1 MNHKDSL
8 IQHLNAL
15 IEAYDQV
22 VRVLDEKIEAVV
34 QNDLE
39 RIENL
44 AEEQI
49 ANNNTLEQL
58 EVDLKKCLSK
68 ITEGKN
74 YPDPGPTL
82 GVVLQNEF
90 DNDKS
95 IKKLRTSLLARIAD
109 SQRLQYQLNSLLS
122 FAREHIEHTLKNIYA
137 LNNHK
142 TTTSYDHR
150 GRRKPQEGSIFSRYA

>member
-1 MNHKDSL
+1 MNQKDSL
-8 IQHLNAL
+8 IKHLNAL

-22 VRVLDEKIEAVV
+22 VRVLDEKIDAVV
-34 QNDLE
+34 KNDLE

-49 ANNNTLEQL
+49 ANNNNLEQL
-58 EVDLKKCLSK
+58 EGELKKCLAS
-68 ITEGKN
+68 ITQGKQ

-95 IKKLRTSLLARIAD
+95 IKKLRTTLLAKIAD
-109 SQRLQYQLNSLLS
+109 SQRLQYQLNSLLA

-137 LNNHK
+137 LNNRK
-142 TTTSYDHR
+142 TSASYDHR